1 MVTPL
6 RRSLRLLKPPISL
19 PGGAPPAQL
28 LHSLLSRALLT
39 VLTYALALY
48 TAAVAA
54 LNRVRAAGA
63 AVRRVLTSRCVFLFV
78 STQSGENET

>member
-6 RRSLRLLKPPISL
+6 RRSLRLLKPALSL
-19 PGGAPPAQL
+19 PAASPPAQL

-39 VLTYALALY
+39 VLTWALALY

-54 LNRVRAAGA
+54 LNGVRAAGA
-63 AVRRVLTSRCVFLFV
+63 AVRHVLTSRCVFV
-78 STQSGENET
+78 STQNGEKET